1 MCVSSDAFKGGYPG
15 PCEVPVSPSCSPM
28 AELGVRSE
36 HSVVQQP
43 CRSPGNGRCAFA
55 FLVSALLGHGSVLLT
70 RTY

>member
-1 MCVSSDAFKGGYPG
+1 MGGKLVVKLSMCVSANAFKGGYSG
-15 PCEVPVSPSCSPM
+15 LREVPVSASCSPM

-55 FLVSALLGHGSVLLT
+55 F
-70 RTY
+70 

>member
-15 PCEVPVSPSCSPM
+15 PCEVPVSASCSLM

-43 CRSPGNGRCAFA
+43 CRTPGNGRCAFA
-55 FLVSALLGHGSVLLT
+55 F
-70 RTY
+70 